1 MENELLSFDMKIE
14 DGQDVVCEVTTIVP
28 NEDNP
33 DEPYVVFT
41 DNRLDENNNYIMQ
54 YGKLVNG
61 QTELIIIDDEEIIR
75 LINEAIAAESYEND
89 NA

>member
-75 LINEAIAAESYEND
+75 LINEAIAADSYEND